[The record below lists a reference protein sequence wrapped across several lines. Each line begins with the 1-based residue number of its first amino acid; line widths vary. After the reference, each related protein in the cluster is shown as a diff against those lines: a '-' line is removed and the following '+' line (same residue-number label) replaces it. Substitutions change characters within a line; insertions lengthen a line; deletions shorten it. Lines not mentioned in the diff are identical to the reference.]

1 MAVYTIIFGKRELVG
16 REASAVELCV
26 QLCVQLC
33 LELCVYLRLQ
43 LCT

>member
-16 REASAVELCV
+16 REASGVELCV

-33 LELCVYLRLQ
+33 LKFCVYLRL
-43 LCT
+43 